1 MSAFV
6 RHIVSLCIALGATWW
21 FLFHAPAPA
30 LTPSAPEP
38 PVRMDVPQI
47 HELAVAPAI
56 AVNEKSAPE
65 EPPAN
70 AEEEGSAPP
79 PPEAGTRE
87 GDEDGDRPQKPD
99 AGEEID
105 HHDSLEEAVSD
116 DPPQD
121 DPTTSETDHG
131 PKVEEPLRTSATELS
146 QDDALLEV
154 ARKELSGEAKY
165 GFTTSFRSR
174 PEDQLAIARAFGE
187 PVVLVP
193 RAALASDASARSF
206 ELDLAR
212 SKPRVKTV
220 KGRPPL
226 ERYRQYRDLFSF
238 EYARLPEAVRELRT
252 SIVRR
257 DEVYLFAALIPASEW
272 AVVIGRRREALE
284 RLSVDEDDVEEFVMT
299 YVREANG
306 TFDIAVDSLR
316 LTSGKTIQNT
326 P

>member
-1 MSAFV
+1 MSAFF
-6 RHIVSLCIALGATWW
+6 RHVLSLGIALAATWW

-30 LTPSAPEP
+30 LTPPAHEP
-38 PVRMDVPQI
+38 PIRVEMPSIQK
-47 HELAVAPAI
+47 LAVAPPLTPR
-56 AVNEKSAPE
+56 AVEPPE
-65 EPPAN
+65 QQEPPAD
-70 AEEEGSAPP
+70 ADTEGSAPP
-79 PPEAGTRE
+79 PPEAGTRTGE
-87 GDEDGDRPQKPD
+87 EDGEVPQEV
-99 AGEEID
+99 EEN
-105 HHDSLEEAVSD
+105 EATDEPEAAASD
-116 DPPQD
+116 ERPQD
-121 DPTTSETDHG
+121 DPLPRSDDESPARD
-131 PKVEEPLRTSATELS
+131 EPSRASVAELAK
-146 QDDALLEV
+146 DASLLDV
-154 ARKELSGEAKY
+154 ARKELSGEAKS

-193 RAALASDASARSF
+193 RSALGSEASARSY

-238 EYARLPEAVRELRT
+238 EFARLPEEVRELRT
-252 SIVRR
+252 SVVRR
-257 DEVYLFAALIPASEW
+257 DEVFLFAALIPASEW

-299 YVREANG
+299 YVRGAND
-306 TFDIAVDSLR
+306 TFDIAVDALR
-316 LTSGKTIQNT
+316 LANGKTIQNT